1 MNELISYLVE
11 ADLLDI
17 ETLLGD
23 LYAPT
28 CSVIIASVLIL
39 SAGAI
44 LHAFGLVL
52 AAVFQKRWY
61 R

>member
-1 MNELISYLVE
+1 MNELITYLVE
-11 ADLLDI
+11 ADLSEI

-28 CSVIIASVLIL
+28 CSAIIASVTIL

-52 AAVFQKRWY
+52 ASVFQKRWY